1 MIMFRSKESLVLFR
15 QGRSS
20 WIIAGS
26 VNRVH
31 GELLA
36 SLPPVVAV
44 SIKSLMEW
52 GPSLSWL

>member
-1 MIMFRSKESLVLFR
+1 MIMLRNKESLVLFR
-15 QGRSS
+15 QGRLS

-26 VNRVH
+26 VNGVH

-44 SIKSLMEW
+44 SIKSLMEC
-52 GPSLSWL
+52 GSSVSLL